1 MILES
6 ESTSITHD
14 VVSGGSEQ
22 FRVQPL
28 PDMDG
33 LQLANQSAV
42 PLTNLENFSCIVRSY
57 KPFSLWEYGNPLWN
71 ATLVPLVGLGTMPG
85 VGPMGA
91 ETWIVDGSP
100 GHGSWVDVCCY
111 SFVKILGLSMGV
123 TLNVGCF
130 VSVQVWCEGEICKI
144 ACKIGTLWGQDYD
157 PQGSYCWTLLGT
169 WDSESSRVMASLW

>member
-42 PLTNLENFSCIVRSY
+42 PLTNLENFSCIVKSY
-57 KPFSLWEYGNPLWN
+57 KPFSLWEYGNPL
-71 ATLVPLVGLGTMPG
+71 
-85 VGPMGA
+85 
-91 ETWIVDGSP
+91 
-100 GHGSWVDVCCY
+100 
-111 SFVKILGLSMGV
+111 
-123 TLNVGCF
+123 
-130 VSVQVWCEGEICKI
+130 
-144 ACKIGTLWGQDYD
+144 
-157 PQGSYCWTLLGT
+157 
-169 WDSESSRVMASLW
+169 